1 MGFLSKVF
9 KGVKKVVKK
18 IGRGIKKIGRGL
30 KKVIGKIAK
39 PFQKFGIIGQIGLA
53 MFLPWAAGSIWQGLT
68 GTAFNLGNF
77 GTVAGE
83 LAKSS
88 NVFAKV
94 AGYTMKGVHYGAT
107 QVSNAYQFITDK
119 ISEGFNY
126 LTEKS
131 QEMFGPKADA
141 SDLIQD
147 AVQNGPE
154 VDLTKVTEATIP
166 DVETGVPS
174 RITTEE
180 RLKAAATSA
189 SPTSIEPPDLLKQG
203 TAKKPDTIFGRATE
217 KFIDTVKTIPEK
229 AADRTGQMLMTSL
242 GLGDQTQVS
251 DDHLGGAISYDVPQF
266 IGNQSYG
273 RYDNVDLMA
282 QNKGFYYGGA
292 SYQANIQQSGFGQDA
307 FFGWFN
313 QYGPL
318 KG

>member
-1 MGFLSKVF
+1 MGLLKKAF
-9 KGVKKVVKK
+9 KSIKKVVKK
-18 IGRGIKKIGRGL
+18 IGRGIKKIGKGL

-77 GTVAGE
+77 GSVAGE

-94 AGYTMKGVHYGAT
+94 AGYTMKGIHYGAT
-107 QVSNAYQFITDK
+107 QVSNAYQFVTDK

-131 QEMFGPKADA
+131 QAMFGPKADA

-180 RLKAAATSA
+180 RLKAAATSTPS
-189 SPTSIEPPDLLKQG
+189 SPAGVTETITTG
-203 TAKKPDTIFGRATE
+203 TTKTPDTVLGRTTE
-217 KFIDTVKTIPEK
+217 KIISTVKSIPEK
-229 AADRTGQMLMTSL
+229 AADKAGQVLMTSL
-242 GLGDQTQVS
+242 GLGDPTQVS
-251 DDHLGGAISYDVPQF
+251 DNHLGGAVSYDIPQF
-266 IGNQSYG
+266 IGQQSFG
-273 RYDNVDLMA
+273 KYDNLDLTA
-282 QNKGFYYGGA
+282 QSQGFYYGGP
-292 SYQANIQQSGFGQDA
+292 SYSANITQSGFGQDA

-313 QYGPL
+313 KYAR
-318 KG
+318 

>member
-18 IGRGIKKIGRGL
+18 IGRGIKKIGKGL

-107 QVSNAYQFITDK
+107 QVSNAYQFVTDK

-154 VDLTKVTEATIP
+154 VNLTKVTEATIP

-180 RLKAAATSA
+180 KLKAAATSA
-189 SPTSIEPPDLLKQG
+189 SPTSIEPPDLIG
-203 TAKKPDTIFGRATE
+203 TTKKPDTIFGRATE

-229 AADRTGQMLMTSL
+229 AADKTGQVLMTSL
-242 GLGDQTQVS
+242 
-251 DDHLGGAISYDVPQF
+251 
-266 IGNQSYG
+266 
-273 RYDNVDLMA
+273 
-282 QNKGFYYGGA
+282 
-292 SYQANIQQSGFGQDA
+292 GFGQDA

-313 QYGPL
+313 QYGSL
-318 KG
+318 KPVTRIS

>member
-9 KGVKKVVKK
+9 KGIKKVVKK
-18 IGRGIKKIGRGL
+18 IGRGIKKIGKGL

-53 MFLPWAAGSIWQGLT
+53 MFLPWAAGSIWKGLT

-77 GTVAGE
+77 GAVAGE

-94 AGYTMKGVHYGAT
+94 AGYTMKGIHYGAT

-119 ISEGFNY
+119 ITEGFNY
-126 LTEKS
+126 LTDKS
-131 QEMFGPKADA
+131 KEIFGQKADA

-154 VDLTKVTEATIP
+154 ITSTTTPNVVADSLADLSDAQVTGGT
-166 DVETGVPS
+166 
-174 RITTEE
+174 RIDS
-180 RLKAAATSA
+180 KGQ
-189 SPTSIEPPDLLKQG
+189 IVK
-203 TAKKPDTIFGRATE
+203 TA
-217 KFIDTVKTIPEK
+217 DTVKKSDTIMGSAKDKFVETIKDIPEK
-229 AADRTGQMLMTSL
+229 VADKAGQMVMTSL
-242 GLGDQTQVS
+242 GLGDQKQVS
-251 DDHLGGAISYDVPQF
+251 DNNLGGAIGYDVPQF
-266 IGNQSYG
+266 VGNQSYG
-273 RYDNVDLMA
+273 KYDNIDLMA
-282 QNKGFYYGGA
+282 QNKGFYYGGP

-313 QYGPL
+313 NYSPL
-318 KG
+318 KVS